1 MNFKF
6 GQYLVKPVFARYYN
20 GNTAILFVGDAG
32 TEYEGE
38 EICRATV
45 NGNVVF
51 EDANICGFKSW
62 NEGPEVV
69 RTLVENGIIE
79 TPPLFEEPSGF
90 GYIRYHKLTEK
101 GARLREKYR
110 LK

>member
-20 GNTAILFVGDAG
+20 GNTAILLMGGEG

-79 TPPLFEEPSGF
+79 TPPFFEEPSGF